1 MRKTTH
7 FIITDIIKN
16 KIIII
21 YTVILALFSWSVLSL
36 EDNTAKA
43 MLSLLNIILLAVP
56 LMSLIFSTIYM
67 YNSSEFIELLV
78 SQPIK
83 RKTIWFSH
91 FAGLTVSLSI
101 AFIIGI
107 GIPIL
112 IFSPNA
118 AGFSILLMGLFIT
131 PIFIAIAMLCSILAR
146 DKARGIGIAIMV
158 WLFLTLI
165 YDGIVLYLMFQF
177 ADYPIEKP
185 MVVLSALNPIDL
197 ARIMVLLKVDVSAL
211 MGYTGAIFKQMF
223 GSRLGWVMS
232 LGLLTIWIALPI
244 WISMLKFNRKDL

>member
-1 MRKTTH
+1 MNKITN

-36 EDNTAKA
+36 EDNMAKA

-56 LMSLIFSTIYM
+56 LMAVIFSTIYM

-83 RKTIWFSH
+83 RKTI
-91 FAGLTVSLSI
+91 
-101 AFIIGI
+101 FILGI
-107 GIPIL
+107 GLPIVVY
-112 IFSPNA
+112 SPDA

-158 WLFLTLI
+158 WLFLSLI

-185 MVVLSALNPIDL
+185 MVIMSALNPIDL

-211 MGYTGAIFKQMF
+211 MGYTGAIFKQIF
-223 GSRLGWVMS
+223 GSQIGWIISM
-232 LGLLTIWIALPI
+232 GLLLIWIVIPM
-244 WISMLKFNRKDL
+244 WISLLKFKNKDL

>member
-1 MRKTTH
+1 MNKITN

-36 EDNTAKA
+36 EDNMAKA

-56 LMSLIFSTIYM
+56 LMAVIFSTIYM

-83 RKTIWFSH
+83 RKTIWLSH
-91 FAGLTVSLSI
+91 FAGLSISLSI
-101 AFIIGI
+101 AFILGI
-107 GIPIL
+107 GLPIVVY
-112 IFSPNA
+112 SPDA

-158 WLFLTLI
+158 WLFLSLI

-185 MVVLSALNPIDL
+185 MVIMTALNPIDL

-211 MGYTGAIFKQMF
+211 MGYTGAIFKQIF
-223 GSRLGWVMS
+223 GSQIGWIISM
-232 LGLLTIWIALPI
+232 GLLLIWIVIPM
-244 WISMLKFNRKDL
+244 WISLLKFKNKDL